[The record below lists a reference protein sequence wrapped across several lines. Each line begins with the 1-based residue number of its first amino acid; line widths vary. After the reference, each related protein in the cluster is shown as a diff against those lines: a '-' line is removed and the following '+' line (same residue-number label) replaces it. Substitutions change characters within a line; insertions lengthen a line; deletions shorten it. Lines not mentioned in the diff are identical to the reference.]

1 MTRTC
6 EKRAK
11 IFSKETHGIIL
22 LRNSQG
28 VALIVALLV
37 LLVLTLIGISAISTT
52 TYETNIAGNER
63 LYNRSFYSA
72 DAGVDYFYATNSS
85 YLYAPEKSG
94 TFDSKGKGVDLG
106 GDQFVITW
114 QKLSEETGP
123 PKKVEFLVTSEGISP
138 NLPNAGRVTIETI
151 IEGVDMG
158 SSTTDPQ
165 GGDT

>member
-1 MTRTC
+1 M
-6 EKRAK
+6 
-11 IFSKETHGIIL
+11 
-22 LRNSQG
+22 
-28 VALIVALLV
+28 
-37 LLVLTLIGISAISTT
+37 LVLTLIGISAISTT

-85 YLYAPEKSG
+85 YLYVPEKNG

-123 PKKVEFLVTSEGISP
+123 PKKVEFLVISEGISP

-151 IEGVDMG
+151 SRRLNTHRVMLKVMKKA
-158 SSTTDPQ
+158 SV
-165 GGDT
+165 GGDRGICLHLESRVCGPPSRVSSDHSRRPPRSG

>member
-1 MTRTC
+1 MTRIR
-6 EKRAK
+6 KK
-11 IFSKETHGIIL
+11 IPMVSWKENRRIL
-22 LRNSQG
+22 LPGNSRG

-85 YLYAPEKSG
+85 YLYVPEKSG
-94 TFDSKGKGVDLG
+94 TFDSKGKGLDLG

-114 QKLSEETGP
+114 RELSKDYGP
-123 PKKVEFLVTSEGISP
+123 PMKREFLVISEGISP
-138 NLPNAGRVTIETI
+138 NFPNAGRVTIETI